1 MAIPIKK
8 CLKCD
13 VWILFGFDSPSV
25 RHFVQALTFLSK
37 GGSLMETIR
46 WMSLIIV
53 LGLLGLTFLGLAIK
67 IVRQYERGV
76 VLRFGRLIKTRQPG
90 FNLIIPVV
98 DRMIKVDLRVVTMVV
113 EPQVVITKDNV
124 TIKVDAVVYFMV
136 MDPVKSVIHVADYTK
151 ATSQIALTTLRS
163 VLGQSDLDEL
173 LFERDKINKRLREII
188 DQHTEPWG
196 VMVSVVEVKD
206 VQLPDPMQR
215 AMAKQAEAERE
226 KRAKVIHAQGEYQAA
241 ETLRQAAQIISIEPA
256 ALQLRYLQTLTEIA
270 GEKNSTII
278 PISLD
283 IANGISA
290 LGKKVGV
297 PGT

>member
-1 MAIPIKK
+1 
-8 CLKCD
+8 
-13 VWILFGFDSPSV
+13 
-25 RHFVQALTFLSK
+25 
-37 GGSLMETIR
+37 METIR
-46 WMSLIIV
+46 WMSLIV
-53 LGLLGLTFLGLAIK
+53 VAGLLVLTFLSLAIK

-76 VLRFGRLIKTRQPG
+76 VLRFGQLIRTRKPG
-90 FNLIIPVV
+90 LNLIIPLV
-98 DRMIKVDLRVVTMVV
+98 DRMIKVDLRVITMVV

-136 MDPVKSVIHVADYTK
+136 MDPVKAVIQVADYIK

-241 ETLRQAAQIISIEPA
+241 ETLRQAAKIISIEPA

-290 LGKKVGV
+290 LGKKVGAA
-297 PGT
+297 GMLTNE

>member
-1 MAIPIKK
+1 MEAIRSI
-8 CLKCD
+8 
-13 VWILFGFDSPSV
+13 
-25 RHFVQALTFLSK
+25 
-37 GGSLMETIR
+37 
-46 WMSLIIV
+46 SLIIIVV
-53 LGLLGLTFLGLAIK
+53 LAGLTFLGLAIK

-76 VLRFGRLIKTRQPG
+76 ILRFGRLIKTREPG
-90 FNLIIPVV
+90 FNMIIPIV
-98 DRMIKVDLRVVTMVV
+98 DRMIRVDLRVVTMVV
-113 EPQVVITKDNV
+113 EPQAVITKDNV
-124 TIKVDAVVYFMV
+124 TIKVDAVVYLMV
-136 MDPVKSVIHVADYTK
+136 KDPVKAIIQVADYIK

-226 KRAKVIHAQGEYQAA
+226 KRAKVIHAQGEFQAA
-241 ETLRQAAQIISIEPA
+241 ETLRQAAGIISIEPA

-278 PISLD
+278 PITLD
-283 IANGISA
+283 IANTIQAIGRKAGI
-290 LGKKVGV
+290 
-297 PGT
+297 PGNGPVE

>member
-1 MAIPIKK
+1 
-8 CLKCD
+8 
-13 VWILFGFDSPSV
+13 
-25 RHFVQALTFLSK
+25 
-37 GGSLMETIR
+37 METIR
-46 WMSLIIV
+46 WMSLIII
-53 LGLLGLTFLGLAIK
+53 LGLFGITFLSLAIK

-76 VLRFGRLIKTRQPG
+76 VLRFGRLIKTREPG
-90 FNLIIPVV
+90 FNVIIPIV
-98 DRMIKVDLRVVTMVV
+98 DRMIKVELRVVTMVV
-113 EPQVVITKDNV
+113 EPQVAITKDNV
-124 TIKVDAVVYFMV
+124 TIKFDAVVYFMV
-136 MDPVKSVIHVADYTK
+136 VDPVKAIIRVADYIK

-173 LFERDKINKRLREII
+173 LFERDKINKRLGEII

-215 AMAKQAEAERE
+215 AMARQAEAERE
-226 KRAKVIHAQGEYQAA
+226 KRAKVIHAQGEFQAA
-241 ETLRQAAQIISIEPA
+241 ETLRQAARIISIEPA

-283 IANGISA
+283 IANTLQAI
-290 LGKKVGV
+290 GKKG
-297 PGT
+297 

>member
-1 MAIPIKK
+1 
-8 CLKCD
+8 
-13 VWILFGFDSPSV
+13 
-25 RHFVQALTFLSK
+25 
-37 GGSLMETIR
+37 
-46 WMSLIIV
+46 
-53 LGLLGLTFLGLAIK
+53 
-67 IVRQYERGV
+67 
-76 VLRFGRLIKTRQPG
+76 
-90 FNLIIPVV
+90 
-98 DRMIKVDLRVVTMVV
+98 MIKVELRVVTMVV

-136 MDPVKSVIHVADYTK
+136 KDPVKAILQVADYIK
-151 ATSQIALTTLRS
+151 ATTQIALTTLRS

-173 LFERDKINKRLREII
+173 LFERNKINKRLSEII

-215 AMAKQAEAERE
+215 AMARQAEAERE
-226 KRAKVIHAQGEYQAA
+226 KRAKVIHAQGEFQAA
-241 ETLRQAAQIISIEPA
+241 ETLRQAARIISIEPA

-283 IANGISA
+283 IANTIQGI
-290 LGKKVGV
+290 GKKVGA
-297 PGT
+297 PGMLTND